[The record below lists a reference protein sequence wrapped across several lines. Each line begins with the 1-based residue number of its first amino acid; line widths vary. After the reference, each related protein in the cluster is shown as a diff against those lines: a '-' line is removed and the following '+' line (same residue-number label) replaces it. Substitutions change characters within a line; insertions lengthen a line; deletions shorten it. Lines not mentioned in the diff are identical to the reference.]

1 MYYYSLKFRCDHTHT
16 RPVTSRKKHRLP
28 ASTDLNTTERD
39 RASVEPRY
47 KPIFERIN
55 RMVLG
60 STRVTNRF
68 SSEFAAW
75 CWGRPAL
82 RTDFRA
88 NSPHGVGVD
97 PRYKPIFERI
107 NRMVLGEGAT
117 GENTP
122 TFWTTQRGRVTSSV
136 VDSFSSRPQGRRIS
150 SGHIW
155 LRNLVRNEM

>member
-16 RPVTSRKKHRLP
+16 RPVTSHGVGGRTALQ
-28 ASTDLNTTERD
+28 TIFERINHIINHMVLE
-39 RASVEPRY
+39 VEPRY
-47 KPIFERIN
+47 KSIFERIN
-55 RMVLG
+55 HIINHMV
-60 STRVTNRF
+60 F
-68 SSEFAAW
+68 
-75 CWGRPAL
+75 
-82 RTDFRA
+82 
-88 NSPHGVGVD
+88 GVE

-136 VDSFSSRPQGRRIS
+136 VDSLSSRPQGRRIS

>member
-47 KPIFERIN
+47 KPIFERIR
-55 RMVLG
+55 RMV
-60 STRVTNRF
+60 
-68 SSEFAAW
+68 
-75 CWGRPAL
+75 WGRPAL

-97 PRYKPIFERI
+97 PRYEPIFERI
-107 NRMVLGEGAT
+107 RRMVLGST
-117 GENTP
+117 
-122 TFWTTQRGRVTSSV
+122 RVTNR
-136 VDSFSSRPQGRRIS
+136 FSSESTAWCWARARQARTRRPSGRRS
-150 SGHIW
+150 ADESPPRWSTRSRRDRKVAGSRRATSGCVI
-155 LRNLVRNEM
+155 